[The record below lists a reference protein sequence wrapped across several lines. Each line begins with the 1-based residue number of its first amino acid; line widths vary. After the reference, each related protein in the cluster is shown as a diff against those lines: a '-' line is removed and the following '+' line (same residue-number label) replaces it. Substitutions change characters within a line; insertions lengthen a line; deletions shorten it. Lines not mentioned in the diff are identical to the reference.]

1 MKTLTIDIETNTA
14 WDTIWC
20 CGVHNVDTG
29 DVLVASTPD
38 ALKRLLVGCD
48 TVVTYNGIAFDIPLL
63 ERIWNMSFEGI
74 EVVDALVM
82 SRLYDPSL
90 SGGHS
95 LRSWGDRL
103 NWPKGD
109 FTDYDGGLCDEMLD
123 YCERDCR
130 LTTKVWEVLQNRLKL
145 EGFTTECVALEH
157 RVAIELAKQES
168 NGFKLDIHFA
178 NKLYSKVN
186 TRMRELEAELQQLFP
201 PIITERWSEKTGKQ
215 LKDGVEEFNVGSRQQ
230 IVKRLQSVGVK
241 FKQKTEAG
249 QYKVDET
256 ILGAMTDKTA
266 QSVAEFL
273 ILQKRASQISS
284 WLEAV
289 KQDGRVHG
297 RVSGSGAATGRM
309 THSSPNMAQIPS
321 VRHTFEGMSHID
333 KVKAE
338 YGADCRA
345 CWIVEEGNQLVGID
359 ASGLELRMLAHYMKD
374 DEYVRTLVEGDIHTA
389 NQKAAG
395 LATRDQAKTF
405 IYAFLYGA
413 GDAKIGSVANAGAA
427 RGKQLKDD
435 FLSNVPALKKLK
447 TLIEGIAEK
456 TGSIPGL
463 DGRRIRIRKA
473 YSALNFLLQ
482 GAGAA
487 VMKQALLI
495 GVDSLRAD
503 NIPFWIVAN
512 VHDEVQVETPAH
524 FAKAVGIH
532 FKRAIKEAGE
542 HFDMRCPLDGE
553 YKYGDNWSAT
563 H

>member
-20 CGVHNVDTG
+20 CGVHDVDSNQAQVVT
-29 DVLVASTPD
+29 SPE
-38 ALKRLLVGCD
+38 ALQELLRD
-48 TVVTYNGIAFDIPLL
+48 TSKVVTYNGLSFDIRLL
-63 ERIWNMSFEGI
+63 QSLWGVSFEGI
-74 EVVDALVM
+74 EVVDALVL
-82 SRLYDPSL
+82 SRLYNPSL
-90 SGGHS
+90 VGGHS

-103 NWPKGD
+103 KWPKGD
-109 FTDYDGGLCDEMLD
+109 FTDYDGGYCEEMAD

-130 LTTKVWEVLQNRLKL
+130 LTTKVWKELQTRMAA
-145 EGFTTECVALEH
+145 EGFDGDCVELEH
-157 RVAIELAKQES
+157 RVAAELIKQEA
-168 NGFKLDIHFA
+168 NGFKLDIDFA
-178 NKLYSKVN
+178 NRLYSKV
-186 TRMRELEAELQQLFP
+186 TARMRELEAKLQALFP
-201 PIITERWSEKTGKQ
+201 PIVTERWSEKTGKR
-215 LKDGVEEFNVGSRQQ
+215 LKDDVEEFNVGSRQQ

-241 FKQKTEAG
+241 FTEKTEAG

-256 ILGAMTDKTA
+256 ILGAMTDTTA
-266 QSVAEFL
+266 QAVAEYL

-289 KQDGRVHG
+289 KEDGRVHG
-297 RVSGSGAATGRM
+297 RVNGSGAATGRM

-321 VRHTFEGMSHID
+321 VRHTHEGMSHID
-333 KVKAE
+333 SVKAT

-345 CWIVEEGNQLVGID
+345 CWTVDEGNALVGID

-374 DEYVRTLVEGDIHTA
+374 DDYVRTLVEGDIHTA

-395 LATRDQAKTF
+395 LDTRDQAKTF

-413 GDAKIGSVANAGAA
+413 GDSKIGSIAGKGAA
-427 RGKQLKDD
+427 HGKKLKAD
-435 FLSNVPALKKLK
+435 FLANVPALKELK
-447 TLIEGIAEK
+447 SLIESIAEK

-487 VMKQALLI
+487 VMKQALVI
-495 GVDSLRAD
+495 GVDSLEAA
-503 NIPFWIVAN
+503 NIPFKIVAN
-512 VHDEVQVETPAH
+512 VHDELQVETPAH

-532 FKRAIKEAGE
+532 FRRAIQKAGE
-542 HFDMRCPLDGE
+542 HYDMRCPLDGE
-553 YKYGDNWSAT
+553 YKYGSNWSET

>member
-20 CGVHNVDTG
+20 CGVHDVDSDQAIVVTSPEA
-29 DVLVASTPD
+29 LQELLSEAS
-38 ALKRLLVGCD
+38 R
-48 TVVTYNGIAFDIPLL
+48 VVTYNGISFDIRLL
-63 ERIWNMSFEGI
+63 QSLWGISFEGI
-74 EVVDALVM
+74 EVVDALVI
-82 SRLYDPSL
+82 SRLYNPSL
-90 SGGHS
+90 MGGHS

-103 NWPKGD
+103 KWPKGD
-109 FTDYDGGLCDEMLD
+109 FTDYDGGMCQEMAD
-123 YCERDCR
+123 YCEKDCR
-130 LTTKVWEVLQNRLKL
+130 LTTKVWRELQKRMDA
-145 EGFTTECVALEH
+145 EGFTGECVALEH
-157 RVAIELAKQES
+157 RVAEELALQEE
-168 NGFKLDIHFA
+168 NGFKLDIDFA
-178 NKLYSKVN
+178 NRLYSKV
-186 TRMRELEAELQQLFP
+186 TARMRELEATLQALFP
-201 PIITERWSEKTGKQ
+201 PIVTERWSEKTGKQ
-215 LKDGVEEFNVGSRQQ
+215 LKDDVEVFNVGSRQQ

-241 FKQKTEAG
+241 FKEKTDAG

-256 ILGAMTDKTA
+256 ILGAMTDSTA
-266 QSVAEFL
+266 QAVAEYL
-273 ILQKRASQISS
+273 ILQKRASQVSS

-289 KQDGRVHG
+289 QEDGRVHG
-297 RVSGSGAATGRM
+297 RVNGSGAATGRM

-321 VRHTFEGMSHID
+321 VRHTYEGMSHID
-333 KVKAE
+333 SVKAT

-345 CWIVEEGNQLVGID
+345 CWIVEEGHQLVGID

-374 DEYVRTLVEGDIHTA
+374 EEYVRTLVEGDIHTA

-395 LATRDQAKTF
+395 LDTRDQAKTF

-413 GDAKIGSVANAGAA
+413 GDSKIGSIAGKGAA
-427 RGKQLKDD
+427 HGKKLKAD
-435 FLSNVPALKKLK
+435 FLANVPALKALK
-447 TLIEGIAEK
+447 MLIEDIAEK

-503 NIPFWIVAN
+503 NIPFKIVAN
-512 VHDEVQVETPAH
+512 VHDEVQVETPTH

-532 FKRAIKEAGE
+532 FKRAIREAGK

-553 YKYGDNWSAT
+553 FKYGNNWSET

>member
-20 CGVHNVDTG
+20 CGVHDVDSDQAIVVTSPKA
-29 DVLVASTPD
+29 LQELLSEAS
-38 ALKRLLVGCD
+38 R
-48 TVVTYNGIAFDIPLL
+48 VVTYNGISFDIRLL
-63 ERIWNMSFEGI
+63 QSLWGISFKGI
-74 EVVDALVM
+74 EVVDALVI
-82 SRLYDPSL
+82 SRLYNPSL
-90 SGGHS
+90 MGGHS

-103 NWPKGD
+103 KWPKGD
-109 FTDYDGGLCDEMLD
+109 FTDYNGGMCQEMAD
-123 YCERDCR
+123 YCEKDCR
-130 LTTKVWEVLQNRLKL
+130 LTTKVWKELQKRMDA
-145 EGFTTECVALEH
+145 EGFTGECVALEH
-157 RVAIELAKQES
+157 RVAEELALQEA
-168 NGFKLDIHFA
+168 NGFKLDIDFA
-178 NKLYSKVN
+178 NRLYSKV
-186 TRMRELEAELQQLFP
+186 TARMRELEATLQALFP
-201 PIITERWSEKTGKQ
+201 PIVTERWSEKTGKQ
-215 LKDGVEEFNVGSRQQ
+215 LKDDVEVFNVGSRQQ

-241 FKQKTEAG
+241 FKEKTDAG

-256 ILGAMTDKTA
+256 ILGAMTDSTA
-266 QSVAEFL
+266 QAVAEFL
-273 ILQKRASQISS
+273 ILQKRASQVSS

-289 KQDGRVHG
+289 QEDGRVHG
-297 RVSGSGAATGRM
+297 RVNGSGAATGRM

-321 VRHTFEGMSHID
+321 VRHTYEGMSHID
-333 KVKAE
+333 SVKAT

-345 CWIVEEGNQLVGID
+345 CWVVEEGHQLVGID

-389 NQKAAG
+389 NQKA
-395 LATRDQAKTF
+395 
-405 IYAFLYGA
+405 
-413 GDAKIGSVANAGAA
+413 
-427 RGKQLKDD
+427 D
-435 FLSNVPALKKLK
+435 FLANVPALKALK
-447 TLIEGIAEK
+447 TLIEDIAEK

-503 NIPFWIVAN
+503 NIPFKIVAN
-512 VHDEVQVETPAH
+512 VHDEVQVETPTH

-532 FKRAIKEAGE
+532 FKRAIREAGE

-553 YKYGDNWSAT
+553 FKYGNNWSET

>member
-20 CGVHNVDTG
+20 CGVHDVDSNQAFVVT
-29 DVLVASTPD
+29 SPE
-38 ALKRLLVGCD
+38 ALQELLRD
-48 TVVTYNGIAFDIPLL
+48 TSRVVTYNGISFDIRLL
-63 ERIWNMSFEGI
+63 RSLWGISFKGI

-82 SRLYDPSL
+82 SRLYNPSL
-90 SGGHS
+90 VGGHS

-109 FTDYDGGLCDEMLD
+109 FTDYDGGYCAEMAD

-130 LTTKVWEVLQNRLKL
+130 LTTKVWKELLTRMEE
-145 EGFTTECVALEH
+145 EGFTGDCVDLEH
-157 RVAIELAKQES
+157 RVARELAKQEE
-168 NGFKLDIHFA
+168 NGFKLDIDFA
-178 NKLYSKVN
+178 NRLYSKV
-186 TRMRELEAELQQLFP
+186 TARMRELEATLQALFP
-201 PIITERWSEKTGKQ
+201 PIVTERWSEKTGKQ
-215 LKDGVEEFNVGSRQQ
+215 LKDDVEVFNVGSRQQ

-241 FKQKTEAG
+241 FKEKTEAG

-256 ILGAMTDKTA
+256 VLGAMTDTTA
-266 QSVAEFL
+266 QAVAEFL
-273 ILQKRASQISS
+273 ILQKRASQVSS
-284 WLEAV
+284 WLESV
-289 KQDGRVHG
+289 KEDGRVHG
-297 RVSGSGAATGRM
+297 RVNGSGAATGRM

-321 VRHTFEGMSHID
+321 VRHTYEGMSHID
-333 KVKAE
+333 SVKAT

-345 CWIVEEGNQLVGID
+345 CWIVDEGNQLVGID

-395 LATRDQAKTF
+395 LDTRDQAKTF

-413 GDAKIGSVANAGAA
+413 GDSKIGSIAGKGAA
-427 RGKQLKDD
+427 HGKKLKAD
-435 FLSNVPALKKLK
+435 FLANVPALKRLK
-447 TLIEGIAEK
+447 TLIEDIAEK

-487 VMKQALLI
+487 VMKQALVI
-495 GVDSLRAD
+495 GVDSLDAA
-503 NIPFWIVAN
+503 NIPYKIVAN
-512 VHDEVQVETPAH
+512 VHDELQVETPAH
-524 FAKAVGIH
+524 FAKAVGLH
-532 FKRAIKEAGE
+532 FKRAIKEAGTHYE
-542 HFDMRCPLDGE
+542 MRCPLDGE
-553 YKYGDNWSAT
+553 YKYGDNWSET